1 MPASE
6 DPDDE
11 PDDEEADPPDDPDDA
26 PEDPD
31 DAPDDPFEEP
41 AALSPPPLEFEPD
54 EPLLVSPPNPL
65 PLVLFP
71 QEGSAGEARAPTT
84 ASEMVQRKGERSA
97 TETSSLDYSRTPP
110 AGTKRE
116 RARWRREHA
125 SYSGARIS
133 PSRTYER

>member
-54 EPLLVSPPNPL
+54 EPLLVSSPNPA
-65 PLVLFP
+65 PLGLFP
-71 QEGSAGEARAPTT
+71 HEGSAGEARAPTT
-84 ASEMVQRKGERSA
+84 ASEMVQKKGERSV
-97 TETSSLDYSRTPP
+97 TKTSSP
-110 AGTKRE
+110 
-116 RARWRREHA
+116 
-125 SYSGARIS
+125 
-133 PSRTYER
+133 